1 MIMKTIKY
9 SLSALLAVLL
19 SVCVMSC
26 GEDYS
31 SPLKG
36 QIVSDQT
43 FETGT
48 NSKTVTI
55 GTKDLSKCTVSSSAN
70 WCSATIQTSMVV
82 INVQP
87 NDTYEERQ
95 AVITLTDPED
105 GTILSFNVVQKQN
118 DAILIDKDNYDVPE
132 EGGDITINV
141 KSNVD
146 YIVEIPSNSSWLSQK
161 KIATRGLKDSKIV
174 LSAEKNNSGDE
185 RQATVLIT
193 DKNSRASSS
202 ITITQ
207 SLTPFIDI
215 EKENYSVLEDAST
228 IEISVKTNIKL
239 EMIIDKDWIIDAGR
253 INNNDLSFTQKLN
266 ISPLSSN
273 SGRTAT
279 VVLKSQNT
287 KWDLSK
293 EVHISQTRGL
303 YITSRDISIYVG
315 ESYAIKYEN
324 NTDQNLKWDSSD
336 TSIATVN
343 SDGVVKGK
351 KKGVAVI
358 SVSTLDGK
366 KSDKVS
372 VDVQKKNVYKAEAV
386 DIGLSVFWS
395 AYNLGTSTPEEYGE
409 YYAWGETQ
417 PKDSYSRDNYLYF
430 DQTMKRYIDIGND
443 ISGTQYDAV
452 HVNIGNGWRM
462 PSKSEIKELLDKCNW
477 EWVRIGNSNGYKIT
491 GPNGNSIFLPA
502 AGYRLHN
509 FLSKENEW
517 TEYWSS
523 SNDYNGQAYMLVEN
537 GHNPTIIPFNKEDG
551 NTIRP
556 VKSK

>member
-1 MIMKTIKY
+1 MKTIKY

-105 GTILSFNVVQKQN
+105 GTILSFKVVQKQN

-161 KIATRGLKDSKIV
+161 KLATRGLKDSKIV

-372 VDVQKKNVYKAEAV
+372 VDVQKKIVYKAEAV
-386 DIGLSVFWS
+386 DLGLSVLWS
-395 AYNLGTSTPEEYGE
+395 AYNLGAENPENVGASF
-409 YYAWGETQ
+409 AWGETAE
-417 PKDSYSRDNYLYF
+417 KSSYNQNNYLYY
-430 DQTMKRYIDIGND
+430 DNNMEQYIFIGKD
-443 ISGTQYDAV
+443 ISGTQYDAAT
-452 HVNIGNGWRM
+452 VNLGGKWRM
-462 PSKSEIKELLDKCNW
+462 PTRDEMTELLKNCSW
-477 EWVRIGNSNGYKIT
+477 EWMQINGMNGYKVT
-491 GPNGNSIFLPA
+491 SNNGNSIFMPA
-502 AGYRLHN
+502 AGGADFNQDGKYLRYYTSTQYSLGYV
-509 FLSKENEW
+509 L
-517 TEYWSS
+517 TLVLDSS
-523 SNDYNGQAYMLVEN
+523 FFGSADFG
-537 GHNPTIIPFNKEDG
+537 FNQYYG
-551 NTIRP
+551 FAIRP